1 MQSDCWQSVPHTVF
15 LFNFGGPE
23 KEADVY
29 PFLLKLFED
38 PFIIRAPIGKTMR
51 KFLARRIAK
60 KRAPKAAHEYAKI
73 GFSPI
78 NSFTND
84 QAAHLEYALKKIRP
98 STRVV
103 IVNRYTAPYASDV
116 VKNMKDP
123 KGRYFM
129 LALYPHVCH
138 STTVSSFRDF
148 DIALNER
155 FGDKNFTSTR
165 IFSWWNNPAFLDYSA
180 SQVWKKISDI
190 SQTSSEKI
198 TVLFSAHGIPK
209 KYQQRG
215 DPYVNEIYAHS
226 EEMKQRCNNW
236 RTTGPEK
243 TRATVID
250 WNLAFQSRVG
260 PVEWTK
266 PYTEESIASLG
277 KNKGTLLIVPI
288 SFISDHI
295 ETLFEMDHTYR
306 DLALKSGFT
315 SYQRVTPA
323 NSDPVLAECLAQT
336 LVQHGF

>member
-98 STRVV
+98 ATRVV

-155 FGDKNFTSTR
+155 FGDKNFTTTR

-236 RTTGPEK
+236 RMTGPEK

-288 SFISDHI
+288 SFVSDHI